1 MECCLAA
8 ISGCVE
14 YGGERA
20 SCGGCPEGSPIDR
33 DFAQDFALLNTVVV
47 EVVVLIVA
55 RIGDPQDFV
64 DIIAVNQ
71 HRVEHTDALGL
82 SGTIVMDE
90 SSPSIWLS

>member
-1 MECCLAA
+1 MEASVQAA
-8 ISGCVE
+8 
-14 YGGERA
+14 GGVRR
-20 SCGGCPEGSPIDR
+20 GDLG
-33 DFAQDFALLNTVVV
+33 LLNIVVV
-47 EVVVLIVA
+47 EVVVIVA
-55 RIGDPQDFV
+55 AAIAHSEDLV